1 MYFHFYMIEL
11 FSTGRME
18 KRRPD
23 VDTFLRKILARG
35 SVLRLLAESTK
46 EQRAKAHR
54 KICGALCEEKTYA
67 WPASHQKMKVCA
79 SSVLLPFVILFF
91 CASVVHAQDD
101 VRSVQ
106 EELRRRGLYFG
117 DVNGRESAELQEA
130 TKRYQ
135 KRKGFTATG
144 KPDRET
150 LKSLGLV
157 PRSPSEPAPQ
167 ELAWPAET
175 ILPSDEKIDP
185 VAVAKSLSAETGI
198 APAVVV
204 SKNPAQRRAVSAKT
218 KTPDT
223 NAPVTAPVADTNRRP
238 TSPNIAPGGLSKFV
252 GDYFA
257 AMGSNDIK
265 RQIKFYADNVEYYR
279 NGKIDR
285 RIVEQT
291 LRRYQARWPN
301 RRYTMGS
308 AIRYSAINAR
318 GEIVMIFPVSFVLKD
333 GRRTVKGST
342 DNRLAISAATLDPRI
357 ASISEQR
364 IRR

>member
-1 MYFHFYMIEL
+1 MFKCTSSLIALIVVFML
-11 FSTGRME
+11 C
-18 KRRPD
+18 P
-23 VDTFLRKILARG
+23 
-35 SVLRLLAESTK
+35 SVL
-46 EQRAKAHR
+46 
-54 KICGALCEEKTYA
+54 
-67 WPASHQKMKVCA
+67 W
-79 SSVLLPFVILFF
+79 
-91 CASVVHAQDD
+91 AQDD

-117 DVNGRESAELQEA
+117 DVNGRESTELQEA

-135 KRKGFTATG
+135 KRKGFAATG

-157 PRSPSEPAPQ
+157 PRSPNEPAPQ

-175 ILPSDEKIDP
+175 VLPSDEKIDP
-185 VAVAKSLSAETGI
+185 VAVAKSLSEETGI
-198 APAVVV
+198 APAAVVP
-204 SKNPAQRRAVSAKT
+204 KNLAQRRALLAKT
-218 KTPDT
+218 KTPDANSPAT
-223 NAPVTAPVADTNRRP
+223 IPVVDNNRRP
-238 TSPNIAPGGLSKFV
+238 TSPNIAPEGLSKFV
-252 GDYFA
+252 SDYFA

-265 RQIKFYADNVEYYR
+265 RQLKFYADNVDYYR

-291 LRRYQARWPN
+291 LRRYQARWPS

-318 GEIVMIFPVSFVLKD
+318 GEIIMTFPVSFVLKD